1 VTGASL
7 DRLYADLLAD
17 QRNREHKLPPVDKW
31 HPPLSGDIDIRIAR
45 DGTWYHEGAPI
56 VRKPLVKLF
65 ASILKHEDNEY
76 YLVTPQEKWRLCVD
90 DAPLHV
96 IAVERQQRDQ
106 QQALV
111 FTTLTDDTVLA
122 SAQHPLHVDVD
133 ATTGEPSPYVLVRS
147 QLSGLIS
154 RAVYYELVEMAER
167 KQLDG
172 AEVFGVTSMGVF
184 FPLS

>member
-1 VTGASL
+1 MTDASI
-7 DRLYADLLAD
+7 DRLYADLLTD
-17 QRNREHKLPPVDKW
+17 QRNREGKLPPVEKW
-31 HPPLSGDIDIRIAR
+31 HPQLSGDIDIRIAR
-45 DGTWYHEGAPI
+45 DGTWYHEGAAI

-65 ASILKHEDNEY
+65 ASILRREDDDY
-76 YLVTPQEKWRLCVD
+76 YLVTPQEKWRLVVD

-122 SAQHPLHVDVD
+122 GAEHPIHVDVD
-133 ATTGEPSPYVLVRS
+133 ASSGEPSPYVMVRS
-147 QLSGLIS
+147 QLNGLIS
-154 RAVYYELVEMAER
+154 RAVYYELVEMAEQ
-167 KQLDG
+167 KQVDH
-172 AEVFGVTSMGVF
+172 ATVFGVTSMGVF